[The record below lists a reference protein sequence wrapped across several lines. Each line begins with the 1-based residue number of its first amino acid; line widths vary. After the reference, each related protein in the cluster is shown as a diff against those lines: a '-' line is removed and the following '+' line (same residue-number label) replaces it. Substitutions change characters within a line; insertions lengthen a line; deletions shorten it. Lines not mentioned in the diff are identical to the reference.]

1 MQCLKPETR
10 LQILHFKKTNLF
22 VNKLHP
28 SIYRRKH
35 PYIRSQ
41 PVSPS
46 PQKLT
51 CASFGSCPFV
61 PFVVKQKGNHES
73 TPKTVLRNR
82 DSGRRKTRPI
92 LRKIMCLIRKNICLI
107 GWIMCLVRK
116 ATTGR
121 AIRMVIMQNAT
132 LPQNLRTSELQ
143 NLRTS
148 EPQNFR
154 TSEPQNLRTSEPQ
167 NLRTSEPQN
176 LRTSELQNKK
186 TSGPQ
191 KRFHPFWIIGE
202 RLVAPVWRVP
212 GALVL
217 VAELTAVRSVN
228 SLVAINLKRSCNNA
242 FEHQFLCAHCG
253 SDICLFHNRNY

>member
-1 MQCLKPETR
+1 MNYVP
-10 LQILHFKKTNLF
+10 
-22 VNKLHP
+22 
-28 SIYRRKH
+28 
-35 PYIRSQ
+35 
-41 PVSPS
+41 
-46 PQKLT
+46 
-51 CASFGSCPFV
+51 CP
-61 PFVVKQKGNHES
+61 KSDNRKGNSDGH
-73 TPKTVLRNR
+73 
-82 DSGRRKTRPI
+82 
-92 LRKIMCLIRKNICLI
+92 
-107 GWIMCLVRK
+107 
-116 ATTGR
+116 
-121 AIRMVIMQNAT
+121 NAK
-132 LPQNLRTSELQ
+132 RHITSKPQ

-154 TSEPQNLRTSEPQ
+154 TSKPQNIRTSELQNLRTSEPQ

-176 LRTSELQNKK
+176 LRTSELQNLKTKK

-228 SLVAINLKRSCNNA
+228 SLIAINLERCSNNA

-253 SDICLFHNRNY
+253 SDICLFHNSNYMYMS